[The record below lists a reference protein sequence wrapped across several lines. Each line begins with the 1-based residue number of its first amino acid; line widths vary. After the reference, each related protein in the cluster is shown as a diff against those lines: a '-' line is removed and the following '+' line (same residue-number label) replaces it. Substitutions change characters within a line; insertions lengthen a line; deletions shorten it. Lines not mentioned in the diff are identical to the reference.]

1 MKTILLFFCIVASV
15 YVNGQ
20 SIELKMEPQ
29 ELFRNEAGNARL
41 YRLPDL
47 TTDRYGFYFRDLGRK
62 RKVDIDHFGFQDV
75 REILILFERVLYT
88 IEDGKDREQIVGD
101 ELILISRPENGKATI
116 LFRKGY
122 CQLTEMEVKSILMLF
137 E

>member
-1 MKTILLFFCIVASV
+1 MKTILLFFCIVTSV

-20 SIELKMEPQ
+20 STELKMEPQ

-62 RKVDIDHFGFQDV
+62 RKVDIDHFGFPDV
-75 REILILFERVLYT
+75 REILILFEKVLRT
-88 IEDGKDREQIVGD
+88 IEDGKDREYTVCN
-101 ELILISRPENGKATI
+101 ELILISSHSRETQTN
-116 LFRKGY
+116 
-122 CQLTEMEVKSILMLF
+122 
-137 E
+137 